1 MNNLIKVINE
11 IRESIDLGI
20 GDVFTFAK
28 KNGYS
33 VKRQKMYFR
42 KQTIPV
48 VTLTKTDKIGGL
60 GIVTQYVVN
69 PDTQS
74 WLLQACV
81 EGQSAEDMVEFKK
94 GESYTGL
101 LKHMQR
107 KNKISVNQ
115 AVNYL
120 SPPVGADIRKEIK
133 NEQ

>member
-1 MNNLIKVINE
+1 MSNLIRDINE

-20 GDVFTFAK
+20 GDVVVAAK
-28 KNGYS
+28 KNGFTA
-33 VKRQKMYFR
+33 KRQKMYFR

-48 VTLTKTDKIGGL
+48 MTFTKIDKIGGL

-81 EGQSAEDMVEFKK
+81 EGQSAEDMVEFRK

-107 KNKISVNQ
+107 KNKITANQ
-115 AVNYL
+115 AINYL
-120 SPPVGADIRKEIK
+120 SPPVGVDLRKEIK